1 MRNFTLYLA
10 FAICLLASKL
20 SAQDS
25 FEYRARAIAEKIEN
39 ITKDEKAALKA
50 EIESVNTELEN
61 GTIAKSQADE
71 KKMQLAEARAKSI
84 ETKVAQAQEEL
95 KDLVQQKVDG
105 KINDGR
111 SSGKNSIELLSVDDN
126 NRGKNSIELLSV
138 KWKERDSISYKGKK
152 YKVTYKTTDSLYVDI
167 NGVRKAIKSRKRLGE
182 SRTTS
187 QFVFAAGINNL
198 VTNGSVANSDFRY
211 WGSHFYEWGFTANY
225 RLLKNDNLLHLKYG
239 FSVMYNNLRPTDNRA
254 FVINGLQTNL
264 ETSTVNLSDSRF
276 RNVYVTFPVH
286 LEFDFSKTKEVDGKK
301 IFRSHKSV
309 RLGIGGYAGFRV
321 KSKQIL
327 EYSLDGHDV
336 TQRAR
341 GGFNTNDFIYGISS
355 YVGYKETSIYLKYD
369 LNPLFKNND
378 IKQNNISLGVRFDL
392 N

>member
-10 FAICLLASKL
+10 FAACLLASKL

-39 ITKDEKAALKA
+39 ITKDEKATLKA
-50 EIESVNTELEN
+50 EIELVNTELEK
-61 GTIAKSQADE
+61 GTITKTQADE
-71 KKMQLAEARAKSI
+71 KKLELAQVRANAI
-84 ETKVAQAQEEL
+84 EVKVAKAQDEL

-105 KINDGR
+105 KLKETG
-111 SSGKNSIELLSVDDN
+111 GKHHYYFSVD
-126 NRGKNSIELLSV
+126 
-138 KWKERDSISYKGKK
+138 WKEKDSI
-152 YKVTYKTTDSLYVDI
+152 
-167 NGVRKAIKSRKRLGE
+167 RKRRGE
-182 SRTTS
+182 HRTTS

-198 VTNGSVANSDFRY
+198 VTEGAVANSDYRY
-211 WGSHFYEWGFTANY
+211 WGSHFYEWGLTANY

-239 FSVMYNNLRPTDNRA
+239 FSVMYNNLRPTDNRS
-254 FVINGLQTNL
+254 FVTNGLETNL
-264 ETSTVNLSDSRF
+264 ETSAVNLKDSRF

-286 LEFDFSKTKEVDGKK
+286 LEFDFSKTKEIDGKK
-301 IFRSHKSV
+301 IFKSHKSL

-327 EYSLDGHDV
+327 EYSQDGHDV

-341 GGFNTNDFIYGISS
+341 GGFNTNDFIYGVST
-355 YVGYKETSIYLKYD
+355 YLGYKETSIYLKYD

-378 IKQNNISLGVRFDL
+378 IKQNNISLGIRFDL